1 MIKQPIVPLEIPKNN
16 RKHFKQRTKN
26 ELLLRCK
33 VGSIELSFFSSL
45 DATQRNEILE
55 KVFAYGTKLK

>member
-1 MIKQPIVPLEIPKNN
+1 MMKQPIVPLEMPKNN
-16 RKHFKQRTKN
+16 RKYFKQRTKN

-33 VGSIELSFFSSL
+33 VGAIELSFFSSL

>member
-1 MIKQPIVPLEIPKNN
+1 MMKQPIVPLELPKND

-26 ELLLRCK
+26 DLLLRCK
-33 VGSIELSFFSSL
+33 VGPIELSFFSSL
-45 DATQRNEILE
+45 DVSQRNEILE

>member
-1 MIKQPIVPLEIPKNN
+1 MMKQPIVPLEMPKNN

-33 VGSIELSFFSSL
+33 VGAIELSFFSSL

-55 KVFAYGTKLK
+55 KMLAYGTKLK

>member
-1 MIKQPIVPLEIPKNN
+1 MMKQPIAPLAMPKTGTQ
-16 RKHFKQRTKN
+16 HCKQRTKN

-33 VGSIELSFFSSL
+33 VGTIELSFFSSL

-55 KVFAYGTKLK
+55 KVLDYGNKLK